1 MSKRPEWDRLLA
13 CAQKNN
19 ANEIHRLINEEKID
33 PSHSNAVGQSA
44 LHVACIW
51 GNIEGKEPLL
61 IYICLCV

>member
-1 MSKRPEWDRLLA
+1 MSSRPEWDRLLA

-19 ANEIHRLINEEKID
+19 ANEINRLINEEEVD

-51 GNIEGKEPLL
+51 GHVEGEYNL
-61 IYICLCV
+61 